1 MVRGSLRQPAMAET
15 PPDNRF
21 KRTANHAG
29 LTPSQQKARREGN
42 PVRIQANLHQTDNAA
57 KGWVKGEETGN
68 YTTVF
73 ELGKTASE
81 TFESIEASINSS
93 RLSETLQSA
102 KPARTSHAFTCLSSD
117 FSVLAIGGAARLW
130 HP

>member
-21 KRTANHAG
+21 KRTADHAG

-73 ELGKTASE
+73 ELGKRASE
-81 TFESIEASINSS
+81 TFESIEASINSA
-93 RLSETLQSA
+93 RRGAGHGPVHARGLCRRTQRCRQSGSA
-102 KPARTSHAFTCLSSD
+102 
-117 FSVLAIGGAARLW
+117 
-130 HP
+130 

>member
-42 PVRIQANLHQTDNAA
+42 PLSGFRQTSIRQ
-57 KGWVKGEETGN
+57 
-68 YTTVF
+68 TTPPRA
-73 ELGKTASE
+73 G
-81 TFESIEASINSS
+81 
-93 RLSETLQSA
+93 
-102 KPARTSHAFTCLSSD
+102 
-117 FSVLAIGGAARLW
+117 
-130 HP
+130 